1 MYFWL
6 VHMAT
11 QTQIAEHLGI
21 TQQAVSKTLE
31 KMGIVEWQGMTLD
44 DIRLLYIKRLREAAA
59 GRNSADGQ
67 YDLQKE
73 RALTERVDR
82 ELKLYAL
89 AEKKG
94 ELVNVE
100 TLMNELTLVFQGMK
114 QELLSRDD
122 KLKTELDT
130 LYGVDIDVTI
140 LNEHTT
146 NVLSHLSRYIAGR
159 ADSVAQT
166 GAVDAAAAQDGNN
179 AVG

>member
-1 MYFWL
+1 
-6 VHMAT
+6 MAT

-31 KMGIVEWQGMTLD
+31 KMGIVEWQVMTLD
-44 DIRLLYIKRLREAAA
+44 DIRLLYIKRLREVAA

-100 TLMNELTLVFQGMK
+100 SLMDELTLVFQGMK

-122 KLKTELDT
+122 KLKSELDT

-146 NVLSHLSRYIAGR
+146 NVLSHLSRYLAGR
-159 ADSVAQT
+159 AGGLAPVGGVDVATGEDGDDSV
-166 GAVDAAAAQDGNN
+166 G
-179 AVG
+179 